1 MSEHIFLN
9 DKLVDKDKAF
19 VSVSD
24 SGFLYGYGLFETMRS
39 YNGVVFALEDHLDRL
54 FLSAGTL
61 GIETPYDKK
70 YIADAIN
77 KLLEMNELSEARLR
91 LTLTAGLPTQAVEK
105 RESTLLITSVTL
117 QPYPPEYYQ
126 KGVLVV
132 LCPYRQ
138 NTTDPLCGHK
148 TTSYFSRMLGLLTA
162 HQKRAAEALW
172 FTETNYLA
180 EGCISNV
187 FLVKDSML
195 LTPMVE
201 TPVLP
206 GIARKTVCR
215 LAEEQSIVIKE
226 KNLSIDDVLD
236 AQEIF
241 LTNSIMQI
249 LPVVAVEKHAVGDE
263 KVGPMTKKLMKCYD
277 ELVNKECDNKNER

>member
-1 MSEHIFLN
+1 MAEHVFLN

-24 SGFLYGYGLFETMRS
+24 SSFLYGYGLFETMRS
-39 YNGVVFALEDHLDRL
+39 YNGIVFALEDHLDRL

-70 YIADAIN
+70 YITDAIN
-77 KLLEMNELSEARLR
+77 KLLETNELSEARLR
-91 LTLTAGLPTQAVEK
+91 LTLTSGPGMQAADK
-105 RESTLLITSVTL
+105 QGATLLITGVTL

-148 TTSYFSRMLGLLTA
+148 TTSYFSRMLGLQKA
-162 HQKRAAEALW
+162 HQKRSAEALW

-195 LTPMVE
+195 LTPKIE

-215 LAEEQSIVIKE
+215 LAEEQSIVPKE

-249 LPVVAVEKHAVGDE
+249 LPVMAVEKHAVGDG
-263 KVGPMTKKLMKCYD
+263 KVGPMTKKLMKEYD
-277 ELVNKECDNKNER
+277 ELVYEECGNNNER